1 MNKTR
6 FEDPVHDPVAVHD
19 PDRCVRDCLSV
30 TCASVGGLWDTASG
44 TYFPGGSPCGGVAI
58 CLAGQ
63 NGTEADGDAAA
74 RTGYWEVSA
83 ENNSAENKL
92 SETVSVL
99 LAVVVT
105 ATVSLLLGCGGGLK
119 LVMMRGS
126 KLPLS
131 SGKARTLISEI
142 SIQGIKG
149 IEGMQGESGP
159 GIWARSSCSA
169 ARAMTARGRCKS
181 E

>member
-44 TYFPGGSPCGGVAI
+44 TYFPGASPCGGVAI

-74 RTGYWEVSA
+74 RAGYWEV
-83 ENNSAENKL
+83 K
-92 SETVSVL
+92 
-99 LAVVVT
+99 
-105 ATVSLLLGCGGGLK
+105 CGK
-119 LVMMRGS
+119 
-126 KLPLS
+126 
-131 SGKARTLISEI
+131 
-142 SIQGIKG
+142 
-149 IEGMQGESGP
+149 
-159 GIWARSSCSA
+159 
-169 ARAMTARGRCKS
+169 
-181 E
+181 